1 MTLAPWDPG
10 LQNERTGLA
19 WQRTMLAGLTC
30 SLLVARLLATISL
43 TLSVIIGLLALLCTA
58 GLGWIAIRR
67 FRMND
72 AAIREKGSVGDG
84 KANGL
89 VSLLVVLTAFGALL
103 YVALA
108 LPHHLSRLVRISAPY
123 LVLRF

>member
-30 SLLVARLLATISL
+30 SLLVARLLASISV

-58 GLGWIAIRR
+58 GLGYVAIRR
-67 FRMND
+67 FRLNNL
-72 AAIREKGSVGDG
+72 AIHREEALGDG
-84 KANGL
+84 KANAL
-89 VSLLVVLTAFGALL
+89 VSMLVVITAFGALL
-103 YVALA
+103 YVSVA
-108 LPHHLSRLVRISAPY
+108 
-123 LVLRF
+123 